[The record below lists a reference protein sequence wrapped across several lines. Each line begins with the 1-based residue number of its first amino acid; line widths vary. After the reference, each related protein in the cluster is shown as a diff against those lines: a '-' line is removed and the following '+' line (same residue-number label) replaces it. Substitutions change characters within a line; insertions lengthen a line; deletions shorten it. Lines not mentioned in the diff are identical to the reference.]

1 MEEPQYCKNLE
12 DMLVVGGNITKNTQ
26 TENLIN
32 EFTHEVPMKTK
43 FKIQQMHA

>member
-12 DMLVVGGNITKNTQ
+12 DMLVVGGNITKNTR

-32 EFTHEVPMKTK
+32 EFTHAVPMKTK
-43 FKIQQMHA
+43 FKNQQMHA